1 MCSHHIQKYR
11 YNSLTSTVMLGM
23 CVFDV
28 ENMALVEYS
37 NIGLTPSVSLKIKIK
52 YVLGISIE
60 KTWFVVMENLVSR
73 VSEHAFSG
81 ALTIDK
87 RETVWDFCRE
97 TFRCEEV
104 YTYLWSLTASS
115 KGLSF
120 QDRRKVCGL
129 AHGKMSSNS
138 SSGWFPLYFE
148 ESSRE

>member
-1 MCSHHIQKYR
+1 
-11 YNSLTSTVMLGM
+11 MLGM

-81 ALTIDK
+81 ALT
-87 RETVWDFCRE
+87 R
-97 TFRCEEV
+97 
-104 YTYLWSLTASS
+104 
-115 KGLSF
+115 
-120 QDRRKVCGL
+120 
-129 AHGKMSSNS
+129 
-138 SSGWFPLYFE
+138 
-148 ESSRE
+148 